1 MEGIYEPNDIF
12 DFKNLF
18 LVKPVVI
25 NSNIFFIRYL
35 INETP
40 LYIQPPKCILK
51 QGFIRVGRKMYCDF
65 IFSNENVEFIRWIEN
80 LETVSQVKI
89 FENRD
94 KWFETELEMHD
105 IENSFTSPLK
115 IFKSGKFYVL
125 RVNVPCVMGVCNLKI
140 YDEDEN
146 EINHENFKENENI
159 MAILEIKGIK
169 CSSRSFQIEFEL
181 KQLMLL
187 KPSMLFDKCIFKQN
201 KKNLGIDNDTKD
213 EKNELIDSI
222 VEVDTLENLGALNNI
237 DTIETSEITVPLT
250 EDISSQEIS
259 QDLEFLKFNDGNVP
273 PCDEDKPIEN
283 ISIEYESNED
293 EEKSDELD
301 MKIQENSTRNES
313 IETDANNEMQQNSL
327 GDVARKS
334 EVVETSDETKMKSRE
349 PEIGQH
355 VNNANSE
362 NPENILEEINFN
374 LDELSSDDVV
384 HIKNRNDVYFK
395 LYNEALVKARTARD
409 LALSNYLEAK
419 HIKNTF
425 LLQELNKDEELDF
438 LN

>member
-12 DFKNLF
+12 DFNNLF

-80 LETVSQVKI
+80 LETISQVKI

-201 KKNLGIDNDTKD
+201 KKNLGIDNDTKN
-213 EKNELIDSI
+213 EKNDLRDSI
-222 VEVDTLENLGALNNI
+222 VEDDTLENLGALNN
-237 DTIETSEITVPLT
+237 DETIEASEITAPLA
-250 EDISSQEIS
+250 EDTPSQEIS
-259 QDLEFLKFNDGNVP
+259 QSLEFLKFSDEPNPLND
-273 PCDEDKPIEN
+273 DDKPIEN
-283 ISIEYESNED
+283 ISIEFESDQNEQKSTEIDSGVGEVDETYGETKMKQYE
-293 EEKSDELD
+293 
-301 MKIQENSTRNES
+301 IQENSIRDELIKKDT
-313 IETDANNEMQQNSL
+313 TNEMQKDEPKIDEQIHSTNDENS
-327 GDVARKS
+327 K
-334 EVVETSDETKMKSRE
+334 
-349 PEIGQH
+349 
-355 VNNANSE
+355 
-362 NPENILEEINFN
+362 NILEEINFN
-374 LDELSSDDVV
+374 LDELSCDDVV

-419 HIKNTF
+419 HIKNTY